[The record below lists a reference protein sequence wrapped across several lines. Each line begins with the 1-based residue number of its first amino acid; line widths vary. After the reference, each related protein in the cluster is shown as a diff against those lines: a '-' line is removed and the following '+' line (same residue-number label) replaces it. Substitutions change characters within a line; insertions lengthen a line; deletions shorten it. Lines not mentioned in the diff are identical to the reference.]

1 MVLDMKKLSLIAPEE
16 RDSKKYFGYHR
27 EAVLDAVFGGGVCIK
42 ETFDLLNNPN
52 LTLDEAKTFFA
63 EHYKGNEKMMV
74 DGRDLYILNWY
85 INDYVGVPLFYNEK
99 SHMPVDNTVGDYIV
113 DFLVDVK
120 GWAKVQDRIYT
131 ADPES
136 YRRFFEY
143 ATKGYYINL
152 KNYALKYDFLS
163 EKFVTIDNTRRAY
176 MYTEDRELCEK
187 VAHSLSTARVT
198 IFRDAV
204 RNDPGKNVRAGEE
217 QPQPAPEKLVTL
229 DETSVTDDG
238 RYYKPE
244 PKSSENNTPKAPEKP
259 RVQ

>member
-1 MVLDMKKLSLIAPEE
+1 MALEMKKLSLIAPEE
-16 RDSKKYFGYHR
+16 RGSKEYFGYHR

-52 LTLDEAKTFFA
+52 LTLDEAKAFFA
-63 EHYKGNEKMMV
+63 EHYEGNEKMMV
-74 DGRDLYILNWY
+74 DGRDLYILNRY

-99 SHMPVDNTVGDYIV
+99 SPMPVNNTVGDYIV

-163 EKFVTIDNTRRAY
+163 EKFVTIDNARRAY

-204 RNDPGKNVRAGEE
+204 LSDTERKIRARED
-217 QPQPAPEKLVTL
+217 QPQPSQEKLVTL
-229 DETSVTDDG
+229 DETTVTDG
-238 RYYKPE
+238 RYYR
-244 PKSSENNTPKAPEKP
+244 PKSNTSEDNSPKVPEKP